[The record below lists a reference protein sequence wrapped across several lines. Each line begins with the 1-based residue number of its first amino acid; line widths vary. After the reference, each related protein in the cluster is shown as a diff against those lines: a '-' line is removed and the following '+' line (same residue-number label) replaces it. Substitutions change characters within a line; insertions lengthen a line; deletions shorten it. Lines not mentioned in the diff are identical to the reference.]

1 MNQTH
6 SKRSAPHSAPHS
18 APLQVAL
25 TGNIASGKSAVA
37 DLLRAKGA
45 TIIDADVLARRAME
59 PGSPGFDAVV
69 DRFGESVLT
78 PDGAL
83 DRARLR
89 HRVFNNAAERDA
101 LNSIVHPIVAELRD
115 LELQDA
121 RDRGDAVVISDIP
134 LLFEVGLH
142 HAFEAVILVD
152 ASEATRLERLVRN
165 RGLAEDEAR
174 AMIAAQ
180 MPSDQKR
187 PLATWVIDNDGSR
200 DQLAGQVDA
209 LWSSIVARIS

>member
-6 SKRSAPHSAPHS
+6 SKRSAPHS

-37 DLLRAKGA
+37 ELLRAKGA

>member
-1 MNQTH
+1 M
-6 SKRSAPHSAPHS
+6 
-18 APLQVAL
+18 
-25 TGNIASGKSAVA
+25 
-37 DLLRAKGA
+37 
-45 TIIDADVLARRAME
+45 
-59 PGSPGFDAVV
+59 
-69 DRFGESVLT
+69 LT

>member
-1 MNQTH
+1 MNDTP
-6 SKRSAPHSAPHS
+6 SPRKGPF
-18 APLQVAL
+18 QVAL

-37 DLLRAKGA
+37 ELLRAKGA
-45 TIIDADVLARRAME
+45 TIIDADVLARRAMD

-69 DRFGESVLT
+69 ERFGESMLT

-101 LNSIVHPIVAELRD
+101 LNAIVHPIVAELRE

-121 RDRGDAVVISDIP
+121 RDRGDALVISDIP

-152 ASEATRLERLVRN
+152 ASETTRLERLIRN
-165 RGLAEDEAR
+165 RGLTEAEAR

-180 MPSDQKR
+180 MPSSQKR
-187 PLATWVIDNDGSR
+187 PLSTWVIDNDGSR
-200 DQLAGQVDA
+200 DQLAEQVDQV
-209 LWSSIVARIS
+209 WSSIRSRIS

>member
-6 SKRSAPHSAPHS
+6 PARS

-37 DLLRAKGA
+37 ELLRAKGA

-115 LELQDA
+115 LDLQDA
-121 RDRGDAVVISDIP
+121 RDRGDAVVISDLP

-152 ASEATRLERLVRN
+152 ASESTRLERHVRN
-165 RGLAEDEAR
+165 RGLTEDEAR

-209 LWSSIVARIS
+209 LWSSIVARS